1 MILLDRDDLIDGL
14 RELVAELHAAGEP
27 VGLRIVGGGA
37 LALRHFERRTT
48 VDIDAVKVSPGD
60 EAFVVAAAER
70 IAERRGWQLDWL
82 NFKASQLA
90 PWWGREIR
98 WEPIH
103 HDDLVTIEVAPA
115 DALLAMKLKASRP
128 GRDTDDI
135 RQLLAICGIDS
146 VDAADALF
154 AEFFP
159 GDSLTD
165 RAWRMV
171 ERILETGPLV
181 PPPAPPRPDLSP
193 GRR

>member
-1 MILLDRDDLIDGL
+1 MILLNRDDLIDGL
-14 RELVAELHAAGEP
+14 RELVAELHAAGRP

-37 LALRHFERRTT
+37 LALRHFDRRTT
-48 VDIDAVKVSPGD
+48 VDVDAVRVSPGD
-60 EAFVVAAAER
+60 ETELVAAAER
-70 IAERRGWQLDWL
+70 VAERRGWQLDWL

-103 HDDLVTIEVAPA
+103 RDDLVTIEVAPA

-135 RQLLAICGIDS
+135 RQLLAVCGIGS
-146 VDAADALF
+146 TEEADELF
-154 AEFFP
+154 GEFFP

-165 RAWRMV
+165 RAWAMV
-171 ERILETGPLV
+171 ERILVDGPLV
-181 PPPAPPRPDLSP
+181 PPSTPPAPDLHP
-193 GRR
+193 G